1 MILSNYQRD
10 AKSRRIATLLSACKL
25 MSNRTDIMALWGVS
39 CLDDMTDDQIVECA
53 DFMEA
58 AYRGKTTPAPEDVR
72 RLRSQVLAHLSELG
86 KCAKPSEWREVN
98 AYLLQK
104 EICGKLLYMLSAEE
118 LRLLIRKLRS
128 IEYKK
133 KRAAKKAA
141 ALRKK
146 PAVPVCVVVE
156 GRDTGIVN

>member
-39 CLDDMTDDQIVECA
+39 CLDDMTDDQIVE
-53 DFMEA
+53 
-58 AYRGKTTPAPEDVR
+58 TTPAPEDVR

>member
-58 AYRGKTTPAPEDVR
+58 AYRGKTTPAPEGVR
-72 RLRSQVLAHLSELG
+72 RLRSQALAHLGKLG
-86 KCAKPSEWREVN
+86 KYAEPSDWQRVN

-104 EICGKLLYMLSAEE
+104 KICGKLLYMLSAEE
-118 LRLLIRKLRS
+118 LRSLIRKLRA
-128 IEYKK
+128 IADK
-133 KRAAKKAA
+133 
-141 ALRKK
+141 KK
-146 PAVPVCVVVE
+146 PASESAAAPRRKPVVPVCVVVE
-156 GRDTGIVN
+156 GRDNGIVN